1 MATER
6 QLAANRANAKRST
19 GPKTNAGRYASSRNA
34 VRHGLASSTESRQL
48 IPIDIDDL
56 ADVLIDQEADEA
68 QIVSAHQAAQAHVTL
83 LRISAVRAALFASFD
98 PKGNIDELRQLLA
111 LDRYER
117 VARGRRRRAA
127 KRICAE

>member
-83 LRISAVRAALFASFD
+83 LRISAVRAALFAS
-98 PKGNIDELRQLLA
+98 KGNIDELRQLLA